1 MDLITTRSN
10 KFIDLND
17 INTKYQ
23 YKVKTQSIFNT
34 MPKGCTSNRYQPF
47 NTLQAINVLADY
59 GYMPTQIKQKYSLK
73 NASENDPFQ
82 QHVVRFANKD
92 QDLLAPEYH
101 EIILYNSFDGESSLK
116 LFNGYFRLIC
126 TNGIVSGN
134 GEQDIIKHF
143 KNNLEMFE
151 QLIKNTI
158 SSIQKT
164 NEIIDRLKNTSF
176 DNDQIFDL
184 SKNILSDRWE
194 YVENDNFERDEFTN
208 ELIEKAYFDDS
219 TINALNKARRSEDI
233 GKSAWLQFNR
243 IQENMTKPLPI
254 KSVGKAKIVN
264 ERKSKAINSINDD
277 RKLNLK
283 LWDNVAE
290 LVTA

>member
-1 MDLITTRSN
+1 LI
-10 KFIDLND
+10 
-17 INTKYQ
+17 YQ
-23 YKVKTQSIFNT
+23 KIFY
-34 MPKGCTSNRYQPF
+34 PIG
-47 NTLQAINVLADY
+47 
-59 GYMPTQIKQKYSLK
+59 G
-73 NASENDPFQ
+73 
-82 QHVVRFANKD
+82 
-92 QDLLAPEYH
+92 
-101 EIILYNSFDGESSLK
+101 
-116 LFNGYFRLIC
+116 
-126 TNGIVSGN
+126 
-134 GEQDIIKHF
+134 
-143 KNNLEMFE
+143 
-151 QLIKNTI
+151 
-158 SSIQKT
+158 
-164 NEIIDRLKNTSF
+164 
-176 DNDQIFDL
+176 
-184 SKNILSDRWE
+184 
-194 YVENDNFERDEFTN
+194 NFERDEFTN

>member
-23 YKVKTQSIFNT
+23 YKVKTPSVFNAI
-34 MPKGCTSNRYQPF
+34 PKSVASDRYQPF
-47 NTLQAINVLADY
+47 STLQVINLLSDY
-59 GYMPTQIKQKYSLK
+59 GYMPTQIRQKYSLK
-73 NASENDPFQ
+73 NASENDKFQ
-82 QHVVRFANKD
+82 QHVVRFAHKD
-92 QDLLAPEYH
+92 QDLTAPEYH
-101 EIILYNSFDGESSLK
+101 EIIIYNSTDANASLK
-116 LFNGYFRLIC
+116 LLNGYWRAIC
-126 TNGIVSGN
+126 SNGVVIGN
-134 GEQDIIKHF
+134 GEQDIVKHF

-184 SKNILSDRWE
+184 SKNILSNRWE

-208 ELIEKAYFDDS
+208 ELIEKAYFDDV
-219 TINALNKARRSEDI
+219 TIKALNKARRSEDV
-233 GKSAWLQFNR
+233 GNSAWLQFNR

-264 ERKSKAINSINDD
+264 ERKSKEMNSINDD

>member
-1 MDLITTRSN
+1 
-10 KFIDLND
+10 
-17 INTKYQ
+17 
-23 YKVKTQSIFNT
+23 
-34 MPKGCTSNRYQPF
+34 
-47 NTLQAINVLADY
+47 
-59 GYMPTQIKQKYSLK
+59 
-73 NASENDPFQ
+73 
-82 QHVVRFANKD
+82 
-92 QDLLAPEYH
+92 
-101 EIILYNSFDGESSLK
+101 
-116 LFNGYFRLIC
+116 FNGYFRLIC

-134 GEQDIIKHF
+134 GEQDIVKHF

-184 SKNILSDRWE
+184 SKNILSNRWE
-194 YVENDNFERDEFTN
+194 YVENDNFDRDEFTN
-208 ELIEKAYFDDS
+208 ELIEKAYFDDV
-219 TINALNKARRSEDI
+219 TIKALNKPRRSEDV
-233 GKSAWLQFNR
+233 GNSAWLQFNR

-264 ERKSKAINSINDD
+264 NRNSKEMNSINDD

-283 LWDNVAE
+283 LWDNVSE

>member
-1 MDLITTRSN
+1 MS
-10 KFIDLND
+10 
-17 INTKYQ
+17 
-23 YKVKTQSIFNT
+23 
-34 MPKGCTSNRYQPF
+34 
-47 NTLQAINVLADY
+47 
-59 GYMPTQIKQKYSLK
+59 
-73 NASENDPFQ
+73 
-82 QHVVRFANKD
+82 RF
-92 QDLLAPEYH
+92 
-101 EIILYNSFDGESSLK
+101 YNGSF
-116 LFNGYFRLIC
+116 FMYR
-126 TNGIVSGN
+126 
-134 GEQDIIKHF
+134 
-143 KNNLEMFE
+143 
-151 QLIKNTI
+151 LIKNTI